1 MARRDFLNGGMT
13 YAVEVG
19 IEDAVING
27 PAAGLIV
34 GFLNTSGVLVQPL
47 LTGDL
52 LGTLANAITLVE
64 KTGVPV
70 TGIVMSFNEYIN
82 RRDLDELSRLMTDD
96 HVLLIPPIAR
106 SRARRRVSKL
116 GEDLSPPSGL
126 SQSPRARSVIE

>member
-1 MARRDFLNGGMT
+1 MIRHPWNDPPFSYQCAS
-13 YAVEVG
+13 V
-19 IEDAVING
+19 
-27 PAAGLIV
+27 
-34 GFLNTSGVLVQPL
+34 
-47 LTGDL
+47 
-52 LGTLANAITLVE
+52 
-64 KTGVPV
+64 
-70 TGIVMSFNEYIN
+70 GIVMSFNEYIN